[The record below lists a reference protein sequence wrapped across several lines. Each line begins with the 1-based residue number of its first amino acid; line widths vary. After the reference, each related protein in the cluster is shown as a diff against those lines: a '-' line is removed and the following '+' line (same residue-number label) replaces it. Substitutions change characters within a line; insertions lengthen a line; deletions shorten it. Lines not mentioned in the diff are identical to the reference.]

1 MRMIDKKIREYLLPE
16 KILAESKTSDAR
28 CLLENNT
35 DQAYFGGDC
44 GCTLAQGAYLL
55 LDFGRELSGGVK
67 LICNECSGN
76 KNARLR
82 IVFGESAMEAL
93 SNLGE
98 KGSSNDHAVR
108 DETLTVPWVGAVE
121 FGNTGFRFV
130 RIENKSDYAVSLR
143 QVFAVFVHSDI
154 VPTGTFRCSDERIN
168 RIWAVGAYTV
178 FLNMQDYVY
187 DGIKRDR
194 VVWIG
199 DMHPETSAILR
210 LYGKDERVERSLEL
224 VRKNTPPTE
233 WMNAIPSYSMWWIK
247 IVYDYYLYTGDRE
260 FTGRQISYMCAVTE
274 RLIDCVHSD
283 GSYCVGDKFID
294 WPSSDNPA
302 AQEAGVRA
310 LLFISI
316 ECAQRLWKEF
326 PHEKGSGFS
335 EKCECALRA
344 LTHKRSD
351 SGGNKQAAALLCLA
365 GLEDAFTV
373 NRRLLSKEPLQGMS
387 SFLGYYV
394 LLTREKAGD
403 MGGALELLTDLWR
416 AMLDLGATTF
426 WEDFSIN
433 WAKGARPI
441 DSILS
446 ANEYDVHGD
455 NGDYCYRGY
464 RHSLCHGWA
473 AGPVPFLSECVLGI
487 RVVEAGCNR
496 IEISPRLGDLQW
508 AEGSVP
514 TPYGAVYIRHEKTL
528 KGIKSVV
535 RAPQE
540 IVWTLTSINEEKNV
554 ASEIIEEKQ
563 PLPIETWS

>member
-224 VRKNTPPTE
+224 VRKNTPE
-233 WMNAIPSYSMWWIK
+233 SA
-247 IVYDYYLYTGDRE
+247 
-260 FTGRQISYMCAVTE
+260 F
-274 RLIDCVHSD
+274 
-283 GSYCVGDKFID
+283 
-294 WPSSDNPA
+294 
-302 AQEAGVRA
+302 
-310 LLFISI
+310 
-316 ECAQRLWKEF
+316 
-326 PHEKGSGFS
+326 
-335 EKCECALRA
+335 
-344 LTHKRSD
+344 
-351 SGGNKQAAALLCLA
+351 GGNTPQETWTFGEAEKHAAYRVD
-365 GLEDAFTV
+365 ERDSFV
-373 NRRLLSKEPLQGMS
+373 FHVVDKNRLRLLSVYGRPGIYRPS
-387 SFLGYYV
+387 DFLYV
-394 LLTREKAGD
+394 RGDRTPDRLRSLGRQLLCR
-403 MGGALELLTDLWR
+403 R
-416 AMLDLGATTF
+416 
-426 WEDFSIN
+426 
-433 WAKGARPI
+433 
-441 DSILS
+441 
-446 ANEYDVHGD
+446 
-455 NGDYCYRGY
+455 
-464 RHSLCHGWA
+464 
-473 AGPVPFLSECVLGI
+473 
-487 RVVEAGCNR
+487 
-496 IEISPRLGDLQW
+496 
-508 AEGSVP
+508 
-514 TPYGAVYIRHEKTL
+514 
-528 KGIKSVV
+528 
-535 RAPQE
+535 
-540 IVWTLTSINEEKNV
+540 
-554 ASEIIEEKQ
+554 
-563 PLPIETWS
+563 